1 MEPVWLKNYEP
12 GVPKTINP
20 DAYPSLNALFTEI
33 LTKYA
38 DLPAFTNMGQILTYA
53 EVDQRS
59 KNFAAFLQQKLGLTK
74 GERFAIMLPNML
86 HYPIAMLGILRAGCV
101 VVNVNPM
108 YTVEEFERQMHDA
121 QASGVIVL
129 ENFVHIVQQA
139 LPKTE
144 LKHVVIAKIGDFF
157 PVVKA
162 CLVDLYVRYI
172 RRMIP
177 QWHLDKVYYY
187 QDIEADGAKL
197 KYTEL
202 AMTGSDLAFLQYT
215 GGTTGVPKGAML
227 THRNMLANVLQD
239 SAWLVDL
246 LTPRKEI
253 IITALPLYHI
263 FSLTANCLTFMYYGA
278 LNVLITNPRD
288 VKAFIADLKRFK
300 FTAITGVNTLFNLL
314 LNVPSFASVDFSALK
329 VALGGGM
336 AVQKIVATRWQELTK
351 KPLLPAYGLTE
362 ASPGVCINPM
372 NLKAFNDT
380 IGLPIPSTEISVRDE
395 AGHELGFNQAGELWV
410 RGPQVMLGYWR
421 QEEETRKVLTDDG
434 WLKTGDIVVVDE
446 QGFVKVIDRIKDMIV
461 ISGFKVYPNEV
472 EDVIAAMPGVKE
484 VAVIGVPDPNT
495 GEQVKA
501 LIVKNNSKITVED
514 VRAYCHQHLTGY
526 KVPRMVE
533 FRDNLPK
540 SPVGKILHRELRQKN

>member
-1 MEPVWLKNYEP
+1 VEPVWLKNYEP

-20 DAYPSLNALFTEI
+20 DAYPSLNALFGEM

-38 DLPAFTNMGQILTYA
+38 DLPAFTNMGQTLTYA

-74 GERFAIMLPNML
+74 GERFAIMMPNLL

-101 VVNVNPM
+101 VVNVNPL

-121 QASGVIVL
+121 QATGVIVL
-129 ENFVHIVQQA
+129 ENFAHIVQQA

-144 LKHVVIAKIGDFF
+144 LKHVVIAKVGDFF
-157 PVVKA
+157 PPVKA
-162 CLVDLYVRYI
+162 GLVDFYLRYI
-172 RRMIP
+172 KRLIP
-177 QWHLDKVYYY
+177 KWYLDKLYYY
-187 QDIEADGAKL
+187 KDVDAIGAKL

-202 AMTGSDLAFLQYT
+202 TMTGGDLAFLQYT
-215 GGTTGVPKGAML
+215 GGTTGIPKGAML
-227 THRNMLANVLQD
+227 THRNMVANVLQD
-239 SAWLVDL
+239 SALLTVL
-246 LTPRKEI
+246 LTPGKEI

-288 VKAFIADLKRFK
+288 IKTFIADLKRFK

-314 LNVPSFASVDFSALK
+314 LNTPSFATVDFSALK

-336 AVQKIVATRWQELTK
+336 AVQKIIATRWQEVTK

-372 NLKAFNDT
+372 NLKSFNDS

-395 AGHELGFNQAGELWV
+395 AGHELGFNQPGELWV
-410 RGPQVMLGYWR
+410 RGPQVMKGYWH
-421 QEEETRKVLTDDG
+421 QEEETRKVLTADG
-434 WLKTGDIVVVDE
+434 WLKTGDVVTVNE
-446 QGFVKVIDRIKDMIV
+446 QGFVKIIDRIKDMIV

-472 EDVIAAMPGVKE
+472 EDTIAAMPGVKE
-484 VAVIGVPDPNT
+484 VAVIGVPDDAT

-501 LIVKNNSKITVED
+501 LIVKSNPKITVED

-526 KVPRMVE
+526 KVPKFVE
-533 FRDNLPK
+533 FRDSLPK
-540 SPVGKILHRELRQKN
+540 SPVGKILHRELRK